1 MFSFL
6 FTQRVAHI
14 GLLELLC
21 SDCYMRGEWVVCYK
35 HIARCLC
42 LVAAFCGQV
51 VVRGGR
57 MCLFENTIY
66 LERNDGE

>member
-1 MFSFL
+1 M
-6 FTQRVAHI
+6 
-14 GLLELLC
+14 
-21 SDCYMRGEWVVCYK
+21 VCYK

-57 MCLFENTIY
+57 MMGSDRWAEKFIL
-66 LERNDGE
+66 G